1 MSSDKQGKSGRCLDA
16 QKAAVADRLN
26 GGRWQIV
33 GEFAEVESGK
43 RASRPQLDAAIAA
56 CDALGLIGQLPD
68 QMVPDQKPKPPVPPL
83 PNALKIPGTEPVP
96 LSWPAE

>member
-1 MSSDKQGKSGRCLDA
+1 MPAHHGKYVSYYRVSTDRQGKSGLGLDA

-43 RASRPQLDAAIAA
+43 RTSRTQLDAAVAVCKKHKA
-56 CDALGLIGQLPD
+56 NL
-68 QMVPDQKPKPPVPPL
+68 M
-83 PNALKIPGTEPVP
+83 
-96 LSWPAE
+96 